1 MLGINANGE
10 RVHDWLMAQGE
21 EIVALITQ
29 SRELE
34 EVTKLSPDV
43 VISAGFR
50 YIVPPEILEVPKN
63 GCINLHKSYL
73 PHNRGA
79 NPNIWT
85 VMDGTPAG
93 VSIHRMDE
101 GIDTGPI
108 LAQRLVETTFSDTG
122 KTLYEKL
129 EAAQFALF
137 TEFWPKFKAGTV
149 KEIPQDDG
157 GSSHQ
162 TADLKAIR
170 KIDLDESYLASDLI
184 NRLKAMTFPPFNNCY
199 VEIDGERYFLRIE
212 ITKGSFDSDTTDD
225 SGTLRQYE
233 ET

>member
-1 MLGINANGE
+1 
-10 RVHDWLMAQGE
+10 
-21 EIVALITQ
+21 VA
-29 SRELE
+29 
-34 EVTKLSPDV
+34 KLSPDV

-50 YIVPPEILEVPKN
+50 YIVPPEILAIPTN

-73 PHNRGA
+73 PYNRGA

-85 VMDGTPAG
+85 IMDRTPAG
-93 VSIHRMDE
+93 VSIHRMDD

-108 LAQRLVETTFSDTG
+108 LAHSLIKTAFSDTG

-129 EAAQFALF
+129 EAAQFELF
-137 TEFWPKFKAGTV
+137 TEFWPKFKVGGV
-149 KEIPQDDG
+149 NEMPQDDG
-157 GSSHQ
+157 GSSHR

-170 KIDLDESYLASDLI
+170 KIDLDESYLAGDLI
-184 NRLKAMTFPPFNNCY
+184 NRLRAMTFPPFNNCY

-212 ITKGSFDSDTTDD
+212 ITKGSFDSETTDD